1 MKFLEIINKK
11 KVTLIF
17 IFLLVY
23 VMLNLLGGERGL
35 ISYYEKQKIIES
47 LSEKEKK
54 LSKELKLIEKKNRLL
69 TENIDLDYLEI
80 LYRSKFMLGK
90 KSEKI
95 YFE

>member
-1 MKFLEIINKK
+1 
-11 KVTLIF
+11 
-17 IFLLVY
+17 
-23 VMLNLLGGERGL
+23 MLNLLGGERGL

-69 TENIDLDYLEI
+69 SENIDLDYLEI
-80 LYRSKFMLGK
+80 LYRTKFMLGK

>member
-1 MKFLEIINKK
+1 MRFLEIINKK
-11 KVTLIF
+11 KFTLIF

-69 TENIDLDYLEI
+69 SENIDLDYLEI
-80 LYRSKFMLGK
+80 LYRTKFMLGK

>member
-11 KVTLIF
+11 KITLIF